1 MGGGIIRPRVG
12 SNKHAADEP
21 AYFRRPGGRDTI
33 RLMRVLVISD
43 IHANLTA
50 LEAVLLEA
58 GPVDAVWCLGDLV
71 GYGPD
76 PNEVIERI
84 RGLPGL
90 LCLIGNHDQAAMG
103 IIPLSRFNHD
113 AGAAAAWTTHHLT
126 PENMSY
132 LRALPSKITFE
143 DFTLAHGSPRQ
154 PVWEYILDLQTA
166 ESNFDAF
173 TTDYCLIG
181 HSHLPLIFLRAAED
195 GRVRLASVAWG
206 ETMPLQARMILN
218 PGSVGQPRDMDPRAA
233 FAVLDLAQATWQPRR
248 ADYDVAQVQE
258 RMLRAGLPER
268 QAMRLLAGW

>member
-1 MGGGIIRPRVG
+1 L
-12 SNKHAADEP
+12 
-21 AYFRRPGGRDTI
+21 PGHRDTI
-33 RLMRVLVISD
+33 PPVRILVLSD
-43 IHANLTA
+43 IHANLTS
-50 LEAVLLEA
+50 LDAVLSDA
-58 GPVDAVWCLGDLV
+58 GEVDAVWCLGDLV

-76 PNEVIERI
+76 PNEVIERV

-113 AGAAAAWTTHHLT
+113 AGAAAAWTMEALG
-126 PENMSY
+126 PENLGY
-132 LRALPSKITFE
+132 LRSLPSKITFE

-166 ESNFDAF
+166 EVNFDSF

-181 HSHLPLIFLRAAED
+181 HSHLPVIFQRQEAD
-195 GRVRLASVAWG
+195 GRAKLAAVAWG
-206 ETMPLQARMILN
+206 EKMDLRPRMILN

-233 FAVLDLAQATWQPRR
+233 YAMLDLAGKTWEPRR
-248 ADYDVAQVQE
+248 VDYDISQVQE

-268 QAMRLLAGW
+268 QAIRLLAGW